1 MAFSKE
7 QNQILEMLKAGK
19 ISVEES
25 VKLLEAVDSA
35 GYAGQPKAT
44 KVVVAIFE
52 HGEETTNLRIPVNLA
67 KVFWKFVPKDIQ
79 AQIDLQ
85 LILDQIEAGAIGEI
99 IEIEQTAQNR
109 IINISL
115 I

>member
-1 MAFSKE
+1 M
-7 QNQILEMLKAGK
+7 
-19 ISVEES
+19 
-25 VKLLEAVDSA
+25 
-35 GYAGQPKAT
+35 
-44 KVVVAIFE
+44 
-52 HGEETTNLRIPVNLA
+52 NLA